1 MHQCK
6 LCRLKRRTSEL
17 TEKFRFVVLPYLLK
31 QILFQYT
38 DFQAVFFFSSFAFT
52 NQSISVLMGQH
63 QLPYSVKFVRFE
75 DLIKVS
81 VPNSIWIS
89 YLPIGS
95 FELTFIWTLHAA
107 GTPVIFWFEFSD
119 QTEKKLVNCFP
130 QGFK

>member
-17 TEKFRFVVLPYLLK
+17 TEKFRFVILPYLLK
-31 QILFQYT
+31 RILFRYT

-107 GTPVIFWFEFSD
+107 GTPVIFWFEFSN
-119 QTEKKLVNCFP
+119 QTEKKFSELLAS
-130 QGFK
+130 GL